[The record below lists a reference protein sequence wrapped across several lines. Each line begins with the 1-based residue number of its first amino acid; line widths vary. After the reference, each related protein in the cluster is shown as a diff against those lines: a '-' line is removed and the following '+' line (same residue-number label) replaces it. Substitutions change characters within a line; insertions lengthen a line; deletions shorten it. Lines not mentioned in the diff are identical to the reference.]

1 MDYIKLPPDF
11 YLQDTLTVARQLLGK
26 YIVHETE
33 QGRLVCRITE
43 TEAYC
48 GPSDRACHS
57 YQRKSPDGRTNIM
70 YKDGGLSYVYLIY
83 GMYHCFN
90 VVTCPAGQPEAVL
103 IRSAKPIEGMELMRQ
118 LRKSKKGTIPKE
130 KDLLTGPG
138 KLCTAMQI
146 SREQYGEALWGDRLY
161 LAYGEPVENSNIAAC
176 PRINVDYAGEDA
188 LLPYRFCDVKCGYL
202 SVKIKTGS

>member
-1 MDYIKLPPDF
+1 MEYRKLPPEF

-48 GPSDRACHS
+48 GPADRACHS

-70 YKDGGLSYVYLIY
+70 YKNGGLSYVYLIY
-83 GMYHCFN
+83 GMYCCFN
-90 VVTCPAGQPEAVL
+90 VVTCPENQPEAVL
-103 IRSAKPIEGMELMRQ
+103 IRSAKPVEGMERMAE
-118 LRKSKKGTIPKE
+118 LRRSKKGILPKE

-138 KLCTAMQI
+138 KLCTAMAI
-146 SREQYGEALWGDRLY
+146 SRGQYGECLWGDVLY
-161 LAYGEPVENSNIAAC
+161 IAEGDAVPDC
-176 PRINVDYAGEDA
+176 AVKCGPRINVDYAEEDA
-188 LLPYRFCDVKCGYL
+188 LLPYRFCDVDCGYL
-202 SVKIKTGS
+202 SKKI